1 VGALGL
7 GRIEDTAERSRI
19 TRKLVWWLILVAALA
34 LGNYAVRFS
43 GGKAPKDV
51 LYHWDNAVGG
61 AVQFLVILGLA
72 LAIARDRPGL
82 LALRRPRSWRGAA
95 GGAFAILIGVYVLSA
110 ILGPILHPGREQ
122 GLTPDHWDSAR
133 AAPFVAN
140 AIIVCV
146 LAPFVEECTFRGVGY
161 GLLAERFGAEPA
173 LVGSALCFG
182 LAHGLV
188 EALPL
193 LVAFGIGLAWLR
205 ERQNSTIP
213 GMILHGT
220 FNAVALA
227 ASILA

>member
-7 GRIEDTAERSRI
+7 GRIEEAAEPRG
-19 TRKLVWWLILVAALA
+19 TRKLTWWLTLVSALA
-34 LGNYAVRFS
+34 ILNYASRFE
-43 GGKAPKDV
+43 GGKPPKNV
-51 LYHWDNAVGG
+51 LYHWDNAIGG
-61 AVQFLVILGLA
+61 AAQFLVILGIA
-72 LAIARDRPGL
+72 LAIARGWPEL

-95 GGAFAILIGVYVLSA
+95 GGAFVILVAIYTLSA

-122 GLTPDHWDSAR
+122 GLTPDHWDSSR
-133 AAPFVAN
+133 AAPFLAN
-140 AIIVCV
+140 AFLVCV
-146 LAPFVEECTFRGVGY
+146 IAPFVEEITFRGVGY
-161 GLLAERFGAEPA
+161 GLLASRFGAEPA
-173 LVGSALCFG
+173 IVGSALCFG

-213 GMILHGT
+213 GMILHAT

>member
-1 VGALGL
+1 VGSLGL
-7 GRIEDTAERSRI
+7 GRIDGAAEPRT
-19 TRKLVWWLILVAALA
+19 TRKLAWWFVLVLGLA
-34 LGNYAVRFS
+34 VLNYASRFA
-43 GGKAPKDV
+43 GGKPPKDV

-61 AVQFLVILGLA
+61 AIQFLVILGLA
-72 LAIARDRPGL
+72 LAIAWSRPDL

-95 GGAFAILIGVYVLSA
+95 GGAFAILVAVYVLSA

-133 AAPFVAN
+133 AAPFFAN
-140 AIIVCV
+140 AFLICV
-146 LAPFVEECTFRGVGY
+146 VAPFVEECTFRGVGF

-173 LVGSALCFG
+173 IVVSAVCFG

-193 LVAFGIGLAWLR
+193 LVAFGVGLAWLR

-227 ASILA
+227 ASILV